1 MSFRG
6 TWVASGLVVLL
17 AGYTLWEYRNA
28 SRDLD
33 ALNGERAAFSLE
45 RDKVDRLEIT
55 EGGVTSKFEKKGDD
69 WTMTAP
75 VVDQAESTAV
85 EGYLFQLLA
94 LRLKSFLPPAEA
106 KSADPKQYGL
116 DPARVTITVAGQ
128 KKTESIAISTKNA
141 FDGSYYVSANG
152 ETLLGDRGLASLAER
167 AASTLRSRRLWREND
182 LAIESASVRL
192 GDVAY
197 TLKREQEKF
206 VLAPT
211 PGFPVDPE
219 RIQRW
224 VDAVQDLV
232 PSDFVKEDPSEA
244 DLAEYF
250 LKKPSLVVTFTY
262 KSKTGEAKEW
272 VLTIGQ
278 DRGDDT
284 YLFTNVRPTVY
295 KAAKTAV
302 DKIRATPLYF
312 RDGHAPFQF
321 EVEDAREVKWKDLVL
336 KKTDA
341 GWTAAS
347 GVAADSELDQ
357 EKLVQLVQNVRS
369 LEAQEYPEQAK
380 GMPRTSQVE
389 IRGENGKSLR
399 RLAWGDEFKAQSP
412 WNAGLVFRFVSVD
425 GGKPLGVLKDRLA
438 AIDNAGLVRKKK

>member
-1 MSFRG
+1 MNFRG

-17 AGYTLWEYRNA
+17 AGYTAWEYRNA

-45 RDKVDRLEIT
+45 RDKVNRLEIT
-55 EGGVTSKFEKKGDD
+55 EGGVTSTFEKKGDD
-69 WTMTAP
+69 WTMTKP
-75 VVDQAESTAV
+75 VVDQGESTAI
-85 EGYLFQLLA
+85 EGYLYQLLA
-94 LRLKSFLPPAEA
+94 LRLKSFLPPEEA
-106 KSADPKQYGL
+106 KSADPKAYGL
-116 DPARVTITVAGQ
+116 DPARVTITVGGP
-128 KKTESIAISTKNA
+128 KSESLAISTKNA
-141 FDGSYYVSANG
+141 FDGSYYVKSNG

-167 AASTLRSRRLWREND
+167 SASSLRSRRLWRDND
-182 LAIESASVRL
+182 VQIESASVNL
-192 GDVAY
+192 DGDAY
-197 TLKREQEKF
+197 TLKREGEKF
-206 VLAPT
+206 ALEPK

-232 PSDFVKEDPSEA
+232 PTDFVKEDPTDA
-244 DLAEYF
+244 DRAEYF
-250 LKKPSLVVTFTY
+250 LKKPSLVATFKY
-262 KSKTGEAKEW
+262 KTKAGEPKEW
-272 VLTIGQ
+272 VLTVGQ

-284 YLFTNVRPTVY
+284 YLYTNVRPTLY
-295 KAAKTAV
+295 KTSKAAA

-312 RDGHAPFQF
+312 RDGHAPFLF
-321 EVEDAREVKWKDLVL
+321 NVEEAREVRWKNHTF

-347 GVAADSELDQ
+347 GVEADSELDQ

-369 LEAQEYPEQAK
+369 LEAQEYPDQAK
-380 GMPRTSQVE
+380 GIPRTPQVE
-389 IRGENGKSLR
+389 IRGEGGKVLR
-399 RLAWGDEFKAQSP
+399 RLSWGDEFKAKSP

-438 AIDNAGLVRKKK
+438 AIDNAGLLRKKK